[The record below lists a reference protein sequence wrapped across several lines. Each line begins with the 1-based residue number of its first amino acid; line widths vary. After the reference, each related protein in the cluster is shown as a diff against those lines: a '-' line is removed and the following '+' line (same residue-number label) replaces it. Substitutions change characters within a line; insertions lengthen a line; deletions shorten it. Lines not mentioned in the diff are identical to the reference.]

1 MNEAKQTLFERLSC
15 GCLVACDLEG
25 GAVWIE
31 HPNCILNPSTCKI
44 DEYYKRHIP
53 CLVCG
58 RCLSCFSHSEC
69 KLARNI
75 PKKLINKLFSLI
87 FTLIYKIKL
96 LLYKN
101 KG

>member
-31 HPNCILNPSTCKI
+31 HPDCILNPSTCKI
-44 DEYYKRHIP
+44 DEYYKRHKP
-53 CLVCG
+53 CTICG
-58 RCLSCFSHSEC
+58 KCITCFSHNEC
-69 KLARNI
+69 KSIKNLH
-75 PKKLINKLFSLI
+75 KKILNYIFSFLFNV
-87 FTLIYKIKL
+87 IYKIKL

-101 KG
+101 KT